1 MYESRFVV
9 VRVRGIPIG
18 VSWSWLLVAGFLTWW
33 LATQLFP
40 QQYPGLATGTYL
52 AMAAA
57 SALMFFVSIV
67 LHELGHA
74 FRALREGVKIEGITL
89 WLLGGVARF
98 LGMFPSAGAELRIAV
113 AGPLVSVALAVAFWL
128 LGALGHPLGMAVP
141 LRGVLEYLAAI
152 NVLVVVFNL
161 VPALPLDGGRILR
174 SLLWRRRGDFASA
187 TRTAAVLGQGF
198 GILLGASGIYA
209 ISQRQMA
216 TGVWLALIGAF
227 IVNAA
232 RAEASYG
239 VVDGTLGR
247 ARVDSV
253 MTPNPLVVSPGTT
266 IDDLLVRAA
275 ALASPLPAYPVADQ
289 GELVGLISLRRVG
302 SIPPEDRASRTVA
315 EAMTPRERVTVLSP
329 DTPMR
334 QALGAIQASDE
345 PAVVTEGGRI
355 AGLVSVLDVARALKA
370 HLGSLGAAG
379 RRRRRSYRKLL
390 GGVAG
395 LAAVVVLGVVWHPP
409 VYVLS
414 PGPATDVSHDMTITG
429 VPVRTPTVPYL
440 LTTVRADQHTALA
453 DVVEMFRPHRA
464 MVTTADVGSIAF
476 QDLMFD
482 ESRVLAAAAAARAR
496 GIAVTLTGAGVQV
509 IGVTAGSPA
518 VGTLK
523 PGDLITAIDGT
534 PARTEFELED
544 AVRSRPAG
552 TRFGLSVVRNGKT
565 VAVSAASGE
574 GKGGPVLGIVP
585 VTSKIDVAAPF
596 RITFV
601 PRDIGG
607 PSAGLAYA
615 LAIADA
621 LSPAGPRALA
631 VVAATGTIDLTGTVG
646 DVGGVDL
653 KGFGAR
659 RQGASLFIVPADEL
673 AAARGTVPDVKGVT
687 SLSQALALLSG
698 AA

>member
-1 MYESRFVV
+1 MAPVYESRFVV

-18 VSWSWLLVAGFLTWW
+18 VSWSWLLIAGFLTWW
-33 LATQLFP
+33 LANQLFP
-40 QQYPGLATGTYL
+40 QQYPRLAAGTYV

-74 FRALREGVKIEGITL
+74 FRALREGMKIEGITL
-89 WLLGGVARF
+89 WLFGGVARF

-113 AGPLVSVALAVAFWL
+113 AGPLVSVALAAVFWL
-128 LGALGHPLGMAVP
+128 LGTVGHPLEFPVP
-141 LRGVLEYLAAI
+141 VRGVLEYLAAI
-152 NVLVVVFNL
+152 NVLVVA
-161 VPALPLDGGRILR
+161 PA
-174 SLLWRRRGDFASA
+174 
-187 TRTAAVLGQGF
+187 
-198 GILLGASGIYA
+198 
-209 ISQRQMA
+209 
-216 TGVWLALIGAF
+216 
-227 IVNAA
+227 
-232 RAEASYG
+232 
-239 VVDGTLGR
+239 
-247 ARVDSV
+247 
-253 MTPNPLVVSPGTT
+253 TT
-266 IDDLLVRAA
+266 IDDLLARAA

-302 SIPPEDRASRTVA
+302 SIPPGDRASRTVA
-315 EAMTPRERVTVLSP
+315 EAMTPRERVTVLAP

-355 AGLVSVLDVARALKA
+355 AGVVSVLDVARALKA
-370 HLGSLGAAG
+370 HLGPAG
-379 RRRRRSYRKLL
+379 SPGPAGLQRWRSQRKLV
-390 GGVAG
+390 GGVAA

-409 VYVLS
+409 VYILS

-429 VPVRTPTVPYL
+429 VPVRTPTVAYL
-440 LTTVRADQHTALA
+440 LTTVRAEQHTALA
-453 DVVEMFRPHRA
+453 DIVELFRPHRA

-496 GIAVTLTGAGVQV
+496 GITVTLTGAGVEV

-518 VGTLK
+518 EGTLK
-523 PGDLITAIDGT
+523 LGDLITAIDGT
-534 PARTEFELED
+534 PVRTEFELQD
-544 AVRSRPAG
+544 AVRFRPAG
-552 TRFGLSVVRNGKT
+552 TRFGLTVVRNGKT
-565 VAVSAASGE
+565 LAVSAASGE
-574 GKGGPVLGIVP
+574 GKQGPVLGVVP
-585 VTSKIDVAAPF
+585 ATSKIDVAAPF
-596 RITFV
+596 KIAFV

-621 LSPAGPRALA
+621 LSPGGPGRSG
-631 VVAATGTIDLTGTVG
+631 VVAATGTIDATGTVG

-659 RQGASLFIVPADEL
+659 GQGADRFIVPAGEL
-673 AAARGTVPDVKGVT
+673 AAARGTV
-687 SLSQALALLSG
+687 
-698 AA
+698 